1 MQIATKI
8 WDSGWGALFLT
19 VYSLTIIHL
28 MFPENHVYKS
38 FAALPT
44 IFVMFIAERY
54 STELIDFWAGGEL
67 HRSTEY
73 VETLT
78 GEDHFYHAANENVQ
92 SSVDDFDRRAY
103 QNNITILTGLIIAI
117 TAPVLGFYNQNI
129 VGAIVGVVVATLAVQ
144 WLSRRS
150 IEQLNTLA
158 RDIAEPYKA
167 KYENQ

>member
-1 MQIATKI
+1 MQIPTKI

-28 MFPENHVYKS
+28 MFSENHVYKS

-44 IFVMFIAERY
+44 IFVMFLAERY

-67 HRSTEY
+67 YRSTEY
-73 VETLT
+73 VHTLT

-117 TAPVLGFYNQNI
+117 TAPFLGFYNQNL
-129 VGAIVGVVVATLAVQ
+129 VGAIVGFVIAVLAVQ
-144 WLSRRS
+144 LLSRRS